1 MIEGNWTDQP
11 NQGKEKGKWHEGG
24 RAGKWKEISCLNS
37 NKDTQGG
44 IEICKGLFL
53 PLKDAFEDFALL
65 LSFFQSKAEF
75 QLENAF
81 EAAKG
86 Y

>member
-1 MIEGNWTDQP
+1 M
-11 NQGKEKGKWHEGG
+11 KETGQINPIREKKKGRGMMEGG

-65 LSFFQSKAEF
+65 LSFFQSKGVF